1 MSKKVQFVVW
11 TIIAIVA
18 VLIIGV
24 VAYSAI
30 NKMTEKINHPEA
42 TFEIENYGTVKMELY
57 PEYAPNTVANFI
69 KLIEAGYYNN
79 KVIYGKDE
87 ICLYVGRNSEG
98 QIANPKISLISS
110 DIEADSEG
118 DYEYS
123 IKGEFAA
130 NDFEQNTLRYE
141 KGIVSIIRDDY
152 TQYISSL
159 TEQSYNSGNSQI
171 GIMMSDDARS
181 LNGAYAAFA
190 RVTEGMDVLE
200 KIYNEGVIK
209 AAEENADAQS
219 DSQSEATDDI
229 DQFESYPV
237 ITSAS
242 VDTHGEDFGMPETQE
257 AFDYDSYMQ
266 NLMSQYA
273 DQ

>member
-1 MSKKVQFVVW
+1 MSKKIQFVVW
-11 TIIAIVA
+11 TIIAIIA

-24 VAYSAI
+24 VAYNAI
-30 NKMTEKINHPEA
+30 NKMTGEANHPEA
-42 TFEIENYGTVKMELY
+42 VFEIENYGTVKMELY

-79 KVIYGKDE
+79 KVIYGKDD
-87 ICLYVGRNSEG
+87 ICLYVGRNSGGE
-98 QIANPKISLISS
+98 IDKPKISLISS

-123 IKGEFAA
+123 IKGEFVA
-130 NDFEQNTLRYE
+130 NDFEQNTLRHE
-141 KGIVSIIRDDY
+141 KGVISLIRDDY

-171 GIMMSDDARS
+171 GIMMSDEARS
-181 LNGAYAAFA
+181 LNGAYTAFG
-190 RVTEGMDVLE
+190 RITEGLDILE
-200 KIYNEGVIK
+200 KIYNESEMK
-209 AAEENADAQS
+209 PAEENAENPEAQA
-219 DSQSEATDDI
+219 EASDDI
-229 DQFESYPV
+229 NQFATYPV

-242 VDTHGEDFGMPETQE
+242 VDTHGEDFGMPETME
-257 AFDYDSYMQ
+257 AFNYEEYMQ

-273 DQ
+273 NQ